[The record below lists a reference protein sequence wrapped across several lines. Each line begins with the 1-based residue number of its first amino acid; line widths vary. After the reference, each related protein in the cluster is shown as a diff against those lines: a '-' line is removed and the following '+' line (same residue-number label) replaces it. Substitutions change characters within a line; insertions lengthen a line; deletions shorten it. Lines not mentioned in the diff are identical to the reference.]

1 LTPEG
6 ILGIQDPW
14 IVAGYILAIALAL
27 LCILYG
33 LLSWNRESG
42 D

>member
-1 LTPEG
+1 V
-6 ILGIQDPW
+6 LGIPDPW
-14 IVAGYILAIALAL
+14 IVLGYAIAIGLAL

-33 LLSWNRESG
+33 LLAWLRGRGGGG